1 MRGYI
6 TLKRIIEALENAEEI
21 KRSLPYCEGMR
32 ELGCCHCREGE
43 LCQTALAEAI
53 GVSKEAIRQFLS
65 RLGFVFQDD
74 VPIRIRTLTEIRQ
87 SYPRKFISLKKEKI
101 SVLLHEMG

>member
-6 TLKRIIEALENAEEI
+6 TLKRIIEALERAEEI
-21 KRSLPYCEGMR
+21 KRTLPYCEGMR

-43 LCQTALAEAI
+43 LCQTALAIYLEI
-53 GVSKEAIRQFLS
+53 SKEAIRQFLN
-65 RLGFVFQDD
+65 RLEFVFQDD

-101 SVLLHEMG
+101 SLLVKK